1 MQFGLPA
8 INGLA
13 IGITA
18 ILVGLIILIL
28 PHILNY
34 FVGGLLIVSGG
45 IGIAGGSV
53 FPGVIS
59 IIIGIIILI
68 FPHVVNYLVGIY
80 LILLGVWFI
89 FAASS
94 LIIGIVTIGVG
105 IFVMF
110 FPDILNFIFGI
121 YLIAAG
127 IIAIGHYLK
136 WF

>member
-1 MQFGLPA
+1 LSLEA
-8 INGLA
+8 S
-13 IGITA
+13 
-18 ILVGLIILIL
+18 VS
-28 PHILNY
+28 
-34 FVGGLLIVSGG
+34 SGG
-45 IGIAGGSV
+45 SAL
-53 FPGVIS
+53 PGVIS
-59 IIIGIIILI
+59 IIIGIIVLV
-68 FPHVVNYLVGIY
+68 FPHIVNYLVGIY
-80 LILLGVWFI
+80 LILLGLWFI

-127 IIAIGHYLK
+127 IIAIGHYLR